1 MKAASSKAKHHEYD
15 EKCEVEGEDEN
26 HCVLTINCYKKT
38 QKLYEE
44 QGVSKF
50 YKNPLV
56 EG

>member
-15 EKCEVEGEDEN
+15 KKCEVAGENKN
-26 HCVLTINCYKKT
+26 HCVLPINCYKNT